1 MNIAEVAHRAGVS
14 RSTVSYVLSGKR
26 QVTEATR
33 QRVLRVID
41 EVGYRPSAV
50 ARSLRHGETRTLGLV
65 VPPLRH
71 RLSAEQLHFV
81 GAVADAAADH
91 DYDILLSPSGGDREA
106 AFDKLIGERRVD
118 GIVLMETDDDDVRAR
133 KLAAS
138 AFPFVTIG
146 RTGSDAHS
154 WVDIDFSGV
163 IAAGVRRLHAL
174 GHRRMALINR
184 PQELLDREYGP
195 AVRAREGFQR
205 ASAELG
211 VAGASL
217 CCDDLPAAARL
228 CVERLYAGCDTDC
241 DTGWDTDGDTDG
253 PGPTAIL
260 TINGQALAGVLFGLR
275 ERGLSVPADVS
286 VLAVASARAAT
297 SVQPQ
302 VSSADVPAE
311 EMGRHAVET
320 LLRLL
325 ADPAAPLAHILLAP
339 PFDNRGSVAAPR
351 RNPKSFSLMVSFAR
365 DTHAKLTLKP
375 SPSARDARP

>member
-1 MNIAEVAHRAGVS
+1 MNIAEVAQRAGVS

-26 QVTEATR
+26 QVAEATR
-33 QRVLRVID
+33 QRVLRVIA

-50 ARSLRHGETRTLGLV
+50 ARSLRHGETRTLGVV

-118 GIVLMETDDDDVRAR
+118 GIVLLETDDDDVRAR

-146 RTGSDAHS
+146 RTGSDSHS
-154 WVDIDFSGV
+154 WVDIDFAGV
-163 IAAGVRRLHAL
+163 IAEGVRRLRAL
-174 GHRRMALINR
+174 GHQRMALINR

-217 CCDDLPAAARL
+217 CCDDRAAAARL
-228 CVERLYAGCDTDC
+228 CVERLYAA
-241 DTGWDTDGDTDG
+241 G

-260 TINGQALAGVLFGLR
+260 TINEQALAGLLFGLR

-286 VLAVASARAAT
+286 VLAVASARAAAA
-297 SVQPQ
+297 VQPQ

-339 PFDNRGSVAAPR
+339 PFDDRGSTASPR
-351 RNPKSFSLMVSFAR
+351 P
-365 DTHAKLTLKP
+365 D
-375 SPSARDARP
+375 

>member
-1 MNIAEVAHRAGVS
+1 MNIGEVARLAGVS

-33 QRVLRVID
+33 QRVLQVID

-71 RLSAEQLHFV
+71 RLSAEQLYFV

-118 GIVLMETDDDDVRAR
+118 GIVLMETGERDDHAR
-133 KLAAS
+133 KLAACK
-138 AFPFVTIG
+138 FPFVTIG
-146 RTGSDAHS
+146 RTGSDAHA
-154 WVDIDFSGV
+154 WVDLDYSGL
-163 IAAGVRRLHAL
+163 IAEGARRLHTL
-174 GHRRMALINR
+174 GHRRVALINR
-184 PQELLDREYGP
+184 PQELFDRGYGP
-195 AVRAREGFQR
+195 AIRAHDGFRQ

-211 VAGASL
+211 MTGPSL
-217 CCDDLPAAARL
+217 CCEDLPSAAHQ
-228 CVERLYAGCDTDC
+228 CVERLYAT
-241 DTGWDTDGDTDG
+241 G
-253 PGPTAIL
+253 PGVTAIL
-260 TINGQALAGVLFGLR
+260 TINEGALNGILFALR

-286 VLAVASARAAT
+286 VLAVASSRVAT
-297 SVQPQ
+297 TVHPQ
-302 VSSADVPAE
+302 VSAADVPAE

-325 ADPAAPLAHILLAP
+325 ASPSAPLAHILFSS
-339 PFDNRGSVAAPR
+339 PFEDRGSIAAAPKP
-351 RNPKSFSLMVSFAR
+351 RNADGKGQ
-365 DTHAKLTLKP
+365 
-375 SPSARDARP
+375 

>member
-1 MNIAEVAHRAGVS
+1 MEAGMNIAEVAHRAGVS

-26 QVTEATR
+26 QVAEATR
-33 QRVLRVID
+33 QRVLEVID

-71 RLSAEQLHFV
+71 RLSAEQLQFV
-81 GAVADAAADH
+81 GAVADAAADR

-118 GIVLMETDDDDVRAR
+118 GIVLMETDDHDDRAR
-133 KLAAS
+133 KLAAGK
-138 AFPFVTIG
+138 FPFVTIG

-154 WVDIDFSGV
+154 WVDIDFGGL
-163 IAAGVRRLHAL
+163 IADGVRRLHAL
-174 GHRRMALINR
+174 GHRRIAFINR
-184 PQELLDREYGP
+184 PRELLDREYGP
-195 AVRAREGFQR
+195 AIRAHEGFQA

-211 VAGASL
+211 ITGASL

-228 CVERLYAGCDTDC
+228 CVERLYAA
-241 DTGWDTDGDTDG
+241 G

-260 TINGQALAGVLFGLR
+260 TINEQALTGVFFGLR

-297 SVQPQ
+297 TVQPQ
-302 VSSADVPAE
+302 VSAADVPAE

-325 ADPAAPLAHILLAP
+325 ADPSAPLAHILLSP
-339 PFDNRGSVAAPR
+339 PFEDRGSVAAPR
-351 RNPKSFSLMVSFAR
+351 DTFRRRNDVN
-365 DTHAKLTLKP
+365 D
-375 SPSARDARP
+375 D